1 MAIAANKADLYDM
14 QEVDEEEGRKLAS
27 KYNGLFF
34 LISALTGEGIE
45 EMFQKISEE
54 FYLRFKETKTQNN
67 IVLKKQKTKKKFC

>member
-1 MAIAANKADLYDM
+1 M
-14 QEVDEEEGRKLAS
+14 DEEEGRKLAE

-67 IVLKKQKTKKKFC
+67 IVLA